1 MSRILVLLSITLTLF
16 SSVPA
21 FAQWGGYGSS
31 YAQGMARRAARAGH
45 RMVTRHANR
54 MIQNQRTKPKRQK
67 MKKQD
72 KQQQQDQP
80 VEQRELP
87 AQQSTGNM
95 SPSSDYPEWPP
106 PTEQTR
112 QAPMSN
118 PAGF

>member
-1 MSRILVLLSITLTLF
+1 MGRSLVLLSVTLTLF

-21 FAQWGGYGSS
+21 FAQWGGYGTG

-54 MIQNQRTKPKRQK
+54 MIQNSRNKPKRQK
-67 MKKQD
+67 LKKQD
-72 KQQQQDQP
+72 KQQIQDQP
-80 VEQRELP
+80 VEQNKELP
-87 AQQSTGNM
+87 AKQSTGNM

-106 PTEQTR
+106 PAERQTI
-112 QAPMSN
+112 PSS

>member
-1 MSRILVLLSITLTLF
+1 MGRSVLLLSVTLTLF
-16 SSVPA
+16 SSVPG

-54 MIQNQRTKPKRQK
+54 MIQNQRNKPKRQK

-80 VEQRELP
+80 VEQKELP

-95 SPSSDYPEWPP
+95 SPSSAYPEWPP
-106 PTEQTR
+106 PAEQAR
-112 QAPMSN
+112 EVPMN